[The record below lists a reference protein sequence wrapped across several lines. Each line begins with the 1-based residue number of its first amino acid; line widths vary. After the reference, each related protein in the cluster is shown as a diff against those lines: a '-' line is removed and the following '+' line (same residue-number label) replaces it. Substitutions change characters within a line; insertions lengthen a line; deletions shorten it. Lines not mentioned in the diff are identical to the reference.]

1 MGYLAAAYAVVLCG
15 FAGYALRLVWR
26 ERALRRE
33 LDSAGR
39 MVPRGPG

>member
-33 LDSAGR
+33 LEAAGR
-39 MVPRGPG
+39 MAPPRPG